1 MGYKRL
7 SSHEIHKSRAFAV
20 RRDLIEFPDGRSS
33 EYDIVVHIGAVAI
46 VPLTAD
52 GQILFVRQYRPAAE
66 RALLELPAGTLSPG
80 EPPEACAQRELRE
93 EVSMAPG
100 WMEKLADFFLAPGY
114 STERMHIYIAGDL
127 RPESLPHDDDEE
139 LEVESLTLDEAFAA
153 VKSGAI
159 EDAKTIVGL
168 QLARDFLQSR
178 KP

>member
-1 MGYKRL
+1 MGYKKL
-7 SSHEIHKSRAFAV
+7 SSKQIHQSRAFAV
-20 RRDLIEFPDGRSS
+20 RRDLIEFPDGRTS

-46 VPLTAD
+46 VPLAAD
-52 GQILFVRQYRPAAE
+52 GTILFVRQYRPAAE
-66 RALLELPAGTLSPG
+66 RSLLEIPAGTLSPG

-93 EVSMAPG
+93 EVGMGPG
-100 WMEKLADFFLAPGY
+100 WIEKLNDFFLAPGY

-139 LEVESLTLDEAFAA
+139 LEVEALTMDEAFAA
-153 VKSGAI
+153 IATGAI